1 MEIISQREM
10 RNNSGEILRRVAAGE
25 TLFVSNGGKLA
36 AMLVPVSE
44 SSRKRMIA
52 AGGIIPASRPLNIA
66 AWRPVELP
74 GAAPSETVLAELR
87 GDR

>member
-1 MEIISQREM
+1 MDIVSQREM

-25 TLFVSNGGKLA
+25 SLLISNGGKLA

-44 SSRKRMIA
+44 SSRNRMIA
-52 AGGIIPASRPLNIA
+52 AGRILPASRPLNIS
-66 AWRPVELP
+66 AWRLAELR
-74 GAAPSETVLAELR
+74 GSARSETVLAALR